1 MSSASIVNKSMI
13 VTGVILAGL
22 SVSACASPES
32 PAAPTK
38 TVTATPTPDP
48 TPAASASETEDNE
61 ERHTAAEWDL
71 IVKWDENHEDKLTH
85 EGRETLL
92 EQANKACKAM
102 DEDIDPYVL
111 MDYLVEEED
120 FSNVDAVLVAAGG
133 INVYCPEYADLIN
146 ER

>member
-1 MSSASIVNKSMI
+1 MSSGSIRNKTLI

-32 PAAPTK
+32 PAAPTT

-48 TPAASASETEDNE
+48 TPTPSASETEDNE
-61 ERHTAAEWDL
+61 ERHTAAEWGL
-71 IVKWDENHEDKLTH
+71 IVKWDENHEDKLTR

-92 EQANKACKAM
+92 EQANKACKAI
-102 DEDIDPYVL
+102 DEDTDPYVL

-120 FSNVDAVLVAAGG
+120 FSNVDAVLVVAGG
-133 INVYCPEYADLIN
+133 INVYCPEYADLIK
-146 ER
+146 EK

>member
-1 MSSASIVNKSMI
+1 MSSGSIMNKSLI

-22 SVSACASPES
+22 SVSACASRES
-32 PAAPTK
+32 PAPPTK

-48 TPAASASETEDNE
+48 TPTESASETENNG

-71 IVKWDENHEDKLTH
+71 IVKWDENHADKLTR

-102 DEDIDPYVL
+102 DEDIDPHVL
-111 MDYLVEEED
+111 MDYLVKEED
-120 FSNVDAVLVAAGG
+120 FSNVDAVLVVAGG
-133 INVYCPEYADLIN
+133 INVYCPEYADLIGQ
-146 ER
+146 E